1 MEFLKRLRPYRRR
14 IVLFF
19 SIIGPGLITT
29 NAGNDSG
36 GIATYSSVGAQ
47 FGYSM
52 LWILFVTTL
61 SLIVVQ
67 LMCARLGIFTG
78 KALADL
84 IREQFGVKI
93 TMVVM
98 VSFVIASLGTTAAEF
113 AGIAAG
119 FELFGVSKYI
129 SVPLAAVLVWWLVV
143 RGSYKRVERVFLA
156 MTLVFFAYPI
166 SAFLAKPDWAQ
177 VARGTFIPTFSLDR
191 EYTFMA
197 ITLIGTTITSYM
209 QFFFAATVVEKGI
222 TPAEYRYTQ
231 VDVIFSSIFADVVAF
246 FIVVCTGATLFPA
259 GIRVDSAADAAKAL
273 VPFAGPYAEIL
284 FAIGFIGASLLAA
297 SVLPLATAYALGEA
311 FGFERGISHGF
322 DEAPIFLGIYTA
334 MIVLG
339 AAFVLLPG
347 VPLVT
352 ILIVSQ
358 FMDGLL
364 LPILLIAITVL
375 SNRKSLLGEQVN
387 SRWFNIVAWVTTIGI
402 VVLSV
407 LLVLDSIFPTLF

>member
-1 MEFLKRLRPYRRR
+1 
-14 IVLFF
+14 
-19 SIIGPGLITT
+19 
-29 NAGNDSG
+29 
-36 GIATYSSVGAQ
+36 
-47 FGYSM
+47 
-52 LWILFVTTL
+52 
-61 SLIVVQ
+61 
-67 LMCARLGIFTG
+67 
-78 KALADL
+78 
-84 IREQFGVKI
+84 
-93 TMVVM
+93 
-98 VSFVIASLGTTAAEF
+98 
-113 AGIAAG
+113 
-119 FELFGVSKYI
+119 
-129 SVPLAAVLVWWLVV
+129 
-143 RGSYKRVERVFLA
+143 
-156 MTLVFFAYPI
+156 
-166 SAFLAKPDWAQ
+166 
-177 VARGTFIPTFSLDR
+177 
-191 EYTFMA
+191 
-197 ITLIGTTITSYM
+197 M

-322 DEAPIFLGIYTA
+322 DEAPVFLGIYTA

-364 LPILLIAITVL
+364 LPILLIAITLL